1 MSGKLFTWVV
11 VAVAVVVFVGVIGSQ
26 VLGGGAVLPADAGVG
41 PVTLRDVLFYG
52 FAALTVAGAAAVAL
66 SRNIL
71 YSAIGLLGA
80 LMGAGA
86 LYVFVSADFLAVTQL
101 LVYIGGVLVL
111 ILFAVMLTNR
121 ITEVNISNSSLGLG
135 GGIALLIAAVP
146 VLVFVAVATPWA
158 ARVPPELAPTTRD
171 IGNAFLTRWLLPFE
185 LASLVLLAT
194 LIGAVV
200 IARKELKQDEPDPAA
215 Q

>member
-1 MSGKLFTWVV
+1 MPRKIVIWVV
-11 VAVAVVVFVGVIGSQ
+11 LAALVVLFVGVIGTRMAEGAAFPELT
-26 VLGGGAVLPADAGVG
+26 LGPL
-41 PVTLRDVLFYG
+41 TLRDVLFYL
-52 FAALTVAGAAAVAL
+52 FAALTVGGAAAVAL

-80 LMGAGA
+80 LVGAGS

-121 ITEVNISNSSLGLG
+121 ITEVKVSNTSLGLVG
-135 GGIALLIAAVP
+135 GAALLLAAVP
-146 VLVFVAVATPWA
+146 VLVFVAVATPWKTIA
-158 ARVPPELAPTTRD
+158 PAELAPTTRE

-200 IARKELKQDEPDPAA
+200 IARKELKRDEPDPSAS
-215 Q
+215 